1 MTTVL
6 YSYQPFSNS
15 GKELSRGLR
24 IKRIKHVDSR
34 FRARPRDTVINWGS
48 SELPE
53 RLSGAGRILN
63 PPHGV
68 RRASNKLLFFQRMA
82 DNNVPTVEWTTIKE
96 IAQAWVGEGHT
107 VFARHTLTG
116 HSGQGIEVLDPEQ
129 IEQDME
135 DMYDNEFPDAPLYTK
150 YFKKKNEYRVHVA
163 FGEVIDVQKK
173 ARRRETPDDQV
184 NWLVRNLDGGFIYAR
199 NDVEL
204 PLVVQD
210 AVNLAHD
217 AMELDFG
224 AYDVIYNEHHN
235 RAAVLEVNT
244 APGLQGTTI
253 DNYVEAFRRN
263 L

>member
-1 MTTVL
+1 MRTVL
-6 YSYQPFSNS
+6 YSYQPFSNG
-15 GKELSRGLR
+15 GKELCRGLR
-24 IKRIKHVDSR
+24 IKRIKHVGSR
-34 FRARPRDTVINWGS
+34 FRARPRDTIINWGN

-53 RLSGAGRILN
+53 RLSSAGRILN
-63 PPHGV
+63 PPYGV

-82 DNNVPTVEWTTIKE
+82 DNNVPTVEWTTEKE
-96 IAQAWVGEGHT
+96 IAQGWLGEDHT
-107 VFARHTLTG
+107 VFARTLLTG
-116 HSGQGIEVLDPEQ
+116 HSGRGIIVLEPGDEVP
-129 IEQDME
+129 I
-135 DMYDNEFPDAPLYTK
+135 APLYTK
-150 YFKKKNEYRVHVA
+150 YFKKKHEYRVHVA